1 MARLTTAS
9 AEMLRLNPVLA
20 WRELDGEFVVYD
32 EASGNT
38 FLVSGMAA
46 RIFAAMREAPIARAM
61 LAARFCPADP
71 AEPASEAAEIF
82 AANLAFLK
90 ELEAI
95 LPGASD

>member
-1 MARLTTAS
+1 MAGPTIS
-9 AEMLRLNPVLA
+9 PIEMLRLNPALA
-20 WRELDGEFVVYD
+20 WREFEGELVAYD

-46 RIFAAMREAPIARAM
+46 RIFAAVRDGPIARSS
-61 LAARFCPADP
+61 LARRLGPAG
-71 AEPASEAAEIF
+71 AGEPANEATEIF
-82 AANLAFLK
+82 AASLAFLE

>member
-1 MARLTTAS
+1 MAGPAILS

-38 FLVSGMAA
+38 YLVSGMAA
-46 RIFAAMREAPIARAM
+46 RIFAAMREGPIVRSM

-71 AEPASEAAEIF
+71 AGSASEAAEIF
-82 AANLAFLK
+82 AANLTFLK